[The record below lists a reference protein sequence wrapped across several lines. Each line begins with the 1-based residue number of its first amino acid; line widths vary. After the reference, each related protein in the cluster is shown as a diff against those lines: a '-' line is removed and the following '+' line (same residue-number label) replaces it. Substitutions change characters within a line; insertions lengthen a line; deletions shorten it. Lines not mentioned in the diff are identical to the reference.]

1 MTGDGANDAPALKAA
16 DIGVAMGQRGTDA
29 AREASDLVLTDDNFR
44 TIRDAVR
51 EGRVV
56 YDNIKKS
63 LLFILPTNGG
73 EALLILVAL
82 LAGWTLPVTVTQILW
97 VNMVTAV
104 TLALALAFE
113 PGEPA
118 VMDQP
123 PRPAQEALLTRPLL
137 TRIVF
142 VSPADAGGH
151 TCGVRMGV
159 AAGLVAGNGTDCCC
173 FGARCR

>member
-1 MTGDGANDAPALKAA
+1 MPCGRDGLSTTTS
-16 DIGVAMGQRGTDA
+16 R
-29 AREASDLVLTDDNFR
+29 
-44 TIRDAVR
+44 
-51 EGRVV
+51 
-56 YDNIKKS
+56 KS

-123 PRPAQEALLTRPLL
+123 PRPAQEALLTRP
-137 TRIVF
+137 
-142 VSPADAGGH
+142 
-151 TCGVRMGV
+151 C
-159 AAGLVAGNGTDCCC
+159 
-173 FGARCR
+173 